1 MNIRDESPRR
11 GVSMDPIR
19 VLHVDTDPT
28 WTAATAECLERA
40 EVPIETLSVTSAS
53 DGLDRLEHTE
63 IDCLVSEY
71 ELPEMDGLAFFDA
84 VRATHEEVPFVLYT
98 DSGSEALASEAIG
111 AGVTDYVPKDDGS
124 SGSARLRDG
133 IIGAIETARD
143 HSQCERQLRAVE
155 TAREG
160 ISLLDDAGQFVY
172 VNQSYADLY
181 GYEPAEL
188 IGEHWGLLYPDE
200 DIETVRDEIIPTVM
214 AEGDW
219 YGETTGLRADGSTF
233 VEAHSLSTTGNG
245 DLICT
250 VREMTDRKERERDLE
265 RYETIIDALG
275 DPVYTVDS
283 AGRYAFVNDAYA
295 EMTGYEKSDIVGKHV
310 SFLLDEPSVEG
321 GEACIT
327 SLLSDD
333 SERQRTYEITVE
345 TSDGERIR
353 CEDHLSLLPLENG
366 RYRGVAGVVRNIT
379 ERKARE
385 RELERYE
392 TILETIPDEVY
403 TLDADGYLT
412 EVVPPI
418 NAEET
423 TTGYEPEEM
432 VGEHV
437 SIIMDDDDI
446 DTAESEIEA
455 LLCDD
460 DREHVSFEMET
471 ITKDGERHPNE
482 NHIAALPTDEDGHF
496 SGTVGVLRN
505 ISDRKA
511 RERELTAQ
519 NERLNR
525 FAGIVSHDLR
535 NPLNV
540 AQGHLEQARETDDC
554 TDEDL
559 EAVAWAHD
567 RMAVLI
573 ENLLTVARERD
584 PDPNTEPV
592 DLATLTEDCW
602 RHVETAAAALEIET
616 DAVVQADRARLTQLL
631 ENLISNSVEH
641 GSTSPA
647 SGSQRDAVEHGSTSP
662 DSQARQDAV
671 EHDDTDLTLTVGEL
685 DDADGNG
692 FFVADDGSG
701 IPADERDEVFESGYS
716 SDGAGTGLGLA
727 IVERIAEAHGWT
739 VTVTEG
745 DNGGARFE
753 LTGVDLVDR
762 PRTGG
767 DEE

>member
-1 MNIRDESPRR
+1 MSIRDESRPG

-19 VLHVDTDPT
+19 VLHVDADPVS
-28 WTAATAECLERA
+28 TAATAECLERA
-40 EVPIETLSVTSAS
+40 AVPIETLSVTSA
-53 DGLDRLEHTE
+53 DEALDRLEHTE

-71 ELPEMDGLAFFDA
+71 ALPETDGLAFFDA
-84 VRATHEEVPFVLYT
+84 VRATHEAVPFVLYT

-111 AGVTDYVPKDDGS
+111 AGVTDYVPKGDGT
-124 SGSARLRDG
+124 GADETLRDR
-133 IIGAIETARD
+133 ILEAVEAARD
-143 HSQCERQLRAVE
+143 RSRRERKLRAVE

-160 ISLLDDAGQFVY
+160 IGMLDDEGRFVY
-172 VNQSYADLY
+172 VNRAYADLY
-181 GYEPAEL
+181 GYEPADL
-188 IGEHWGLLYPDE
+188 LGEHWRRLYPDE
-200 DIETVRDEIIPTVM
+200 HIETVRDEILPMVM
-214 AEGDW
+214 AEGSW
-219 YGETTGLRADGSTF
+219 RGETTGLRADGSTF
-233 VEAHSLSTTGNG
+233 VEAHSLSTTDDG

-250 VREMTDRKERERDLE
+250 VRDVTDRKERERDLE

-283 AGRYAFVNDAYA
+283 TGHYAFVNDAYA
-295 EMTGYEKSDIVGKHV
+295 AMTGYEKREIVGRHV
-310 SFLLDEPSVEG
+310 SFLLDDPSVAA
-321 GEACIT
+321 GEACVR

-353 CEDHLSLLPLENG
+353 CEDHLSLLPLEDG
-366 RYRGVAGVVRNIT
+366 RYRGVAGVVRDIT

-403 TLDADGYLT
+403 TLDDTGIIT
-412 EVVPPI
+412 EIVPPI

-423 TTGYEPEEM
+423 TTGYDPEEL
-432 VGEHV
+432 VGEHI
-437 SIIMDDDDI
+437 SIIMDDEDI
-446 DTAESEIEA
+446 ATAETEIRA
-455 LLCDD
+455 LLGDD
-460 DREHVSFEMET
+460 DHDHASFEMAT
-471 ITKDGERHPNE
+471 IARDGERHPNE
-482 NHIAALPTDEDGHF
+482 NHIAALPTDEDGRF
-496 SGTVGVLRN
+496 RGTVGVLRN

-511 RERELTAQ
+511 RERELKAQ
-519 NERLNR
+519 NERLDR

-540 AQGHLEQARETDDC
+540 AQGHLERARETCDC
-554 TDEDL
+554 ADEDL

-584 PDPNTEPV
+584 PDPDTEPV
-592 DLATLTEDCW
+592 DLAALAEDCW
-602 RHVETAAAALEIET
+602 RHVETDAAELDAET
-616 DAVVQADRARLTQLL
+616 DAVVRVDRARLTQLL

-641 GSTSPA
+641 GGA
-647 SGSQRDAVEHGSTSP
+647 DI
-662 DSQARQDAV
+662 
-671 EHDDTDLTLTVGEL
+671 TLTVGEL
-685 DDADGNG
+685 DDTDGDG

-716 SDGAGTGLGLA
+716 GDGAGTGLGLA
-727 IVERIAEAHGWT
+727 IVERIADTHGWT

-745 DNGGARFE
+745 DDGGARFE

-762 PRTGG
+762 PRTDG